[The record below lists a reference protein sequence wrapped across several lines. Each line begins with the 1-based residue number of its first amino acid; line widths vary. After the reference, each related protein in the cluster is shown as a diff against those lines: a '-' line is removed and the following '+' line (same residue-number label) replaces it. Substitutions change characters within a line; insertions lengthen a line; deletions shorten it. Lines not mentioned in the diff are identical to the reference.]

1 MSENTRKFL
10 SSLAEDPET
19 LERFRKDPDSV
30 MNEFDVPDAHQ
41 KLILDKDKAKLAQE
55 TGLDQNKMQLIIL

>member
-1 MSENTRKFL
+1 MSDNTRKLL

-19 LERFRKDPDSV
+19 LERFKKDPQSV
-30 MNEFDVPDAHQ
+30 MNEFGVPETHQ
-41 KLILDKDKAKLAQE
+41 KLILAKDKDQLAEE

>member
-1 MSENTRKFL
+1 MSDNTRKLL

-19 LERFRKDPDSV
+19 LERFNKDPQSV
-30 MNEFDVPDAHQ
+30 MNEFDVPEAHQ
-41 KLILDKDKAKLAQE
+41 KLILAKDKDQLAKE